1 MYLFMKNTPF
11 LDFINHTREHTRE
24 KTDIYREGCLHQLSA
39 ILKNVKH
46 YINLTLL
53 RFYAKMMS
61 VFKIGEKVYA
71 SHHVISIN

>member
-1 MYLFMKNTPF
+1 MYLFMKNPPF
-11 LDFINHTREHTRE
+11 LNFVNHPRGRTRE

-46 YINLTLL
+46 YINLTLFC
-53 RFYAKMMS
+53 FYAKIMS